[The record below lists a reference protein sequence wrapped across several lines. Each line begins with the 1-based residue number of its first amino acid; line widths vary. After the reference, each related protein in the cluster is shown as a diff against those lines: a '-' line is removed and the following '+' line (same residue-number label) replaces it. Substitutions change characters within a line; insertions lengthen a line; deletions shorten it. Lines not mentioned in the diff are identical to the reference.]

1 VLSHLE
7 SSHLSGLG
15 MDVAWMEPFDPD
27 DPILKFPN
35 VIITPHV
42 AGITEYSLRKAAKVR
57 QYDSMNC
64 AASNLLFIRWYVN
77 IALEL
82 SSMHGSSIDLNQN
95 CLMHLFCINKNITNQ
110 NTF

>member
-1 VLSHLE
+1 MLSHLE

-42 AGITEYSLRKAAKVR
+42 AGITEYSLRRAAKVG
-57 QYDSMNC
+57 SMT
-64 AASNLLFIRWYVN
+64 V
-77 IALEL
+77 
-82 SSMHGSSIDLNQN
+82 
-95 CLMHLFCINKNITNQ
+95 
-110 NTF
+110 